1 MNPDF
6 HSPHDWTELEQVTQY
21 LQAMPIPECPL
32 PCVRVDTAAIS
43 SSQSPGDNTRTRPL
57 VVTAAIL
64 LTGLM
69 ALTLVIQRDSRN
81 SAALITEQ
89 DVLPVGL
96 TSRSPI
102 LVEEVDTRSSP
113 DAGVRQ
119 IQQLRSTL
127 ASLRTQAE
135 RQRAASQLNELRRRL
150 NDESL
155 AAK

>member
-32 PCVRVDTAAIS
+32 PRVRVDTAAIS
-43 SSQSPGDNTRTRPL
+43 SQRRMEYSRTRPL